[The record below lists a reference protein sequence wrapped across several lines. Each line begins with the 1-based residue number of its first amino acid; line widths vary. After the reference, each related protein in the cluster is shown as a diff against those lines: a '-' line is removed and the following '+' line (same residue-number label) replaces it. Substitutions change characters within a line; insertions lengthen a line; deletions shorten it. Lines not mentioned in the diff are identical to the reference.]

1 MANSA
6 NLALAYLEAAQSQ
19 KHVTVN
25 EALSGLDALVQ
36 LAVLDRD
43 LSAPPGSPVEG
54 DRYLVAAGATGAWA
68 GQAGRIAV
76 WQAGA
81 WVFRTPRNGWMAWVA
96 DEAAFVF
103 YDAGAWTH
111 TLKARESDV
120 AKAPLGARTSFRIL
134 EESHTLALAAT
145 SDTAIQIPDR
155 AIVFGV
161 TVRVQTAITGAT
173 SYNCGIA
180 GEANKY
186 GGSLGIAAGSN
197 NIGVTGPVA
206 FYANTPIRFS
216 AVGGNFT
223 GGVIRVA
230 IHYLTLGASL

>member
-1 MANSA
+1 MANTA

-25 EALSGLDALVQ
+25 DTLSGLDTLVQ

-43 LSAPPGSPVEG
+43 LTAPPGSPAEG
-54 DRYLVAAGATGAWA
+54 DRYLVANSPSGAWA
-68 GQAGRIAV
+68 GQAGKIAA

-81 WVFRTPRNGWMAWVA
+81 WVFRTPRNGWKAWVA
-96 DEAAFVF
+96 DEALPVF
-103 YDAGAWTH
+103 YDGGAWTH

-120 AKAPLGARTSFRIL
+120 AVAALGARTMFRIL
-134 EESHTLALAAT
+134 EEAHMLALAAA
-145 SDTAIQIPDR
+145 SDTVIQIPDR

-173 SYNCGIA
+173 SYHCGIA
-180 GEANKY
+180 GEASKY

-197 NIGVTGPVA
+197 NIGVTGPTA
-206 FYANTPIRFS
+206 FYANTPIRFT

-223 GGVIRVA
+223 GGVIRTA

>member
-25 EALSGLDALVQ
+25 EALSGLDVLVQ
-36 LAVLDRD
+36 LSVLDRD
-43 LSAPPGSPVEG
+43 LTAPPGSPVEG

-68 GQAGRIAV
+68 GQAGKIAA

-81 WVFRTPRNGWMAWVA
+81 WMFHTPRNGWKAWVA

-145 SDTAIQIPDR
+145 SDTVIQIPDR

-180 GEANKY
+180 GEASKY

-197 NIGVTGPVA
+197 NIGVTGPAA

>member
-1 MANSA
+1 MANTA

-25 EALSGLDALVQ
+25 DALSGLDVLVQ

-43 LSAPPGSPVEG
+43 LTAPPGSPVEG
-54 DRYLVAAGATGAWA
+54 DRYLVATGATGTWV
-68 GQAGRIAV
+68 GQAGKIAA

-81 WVFRTPRNGWMAWVA
+81 WMFRTPRNGWKAWVA
-96 DEAAFVF
+96 DEGAFVF

-134 EESHTLALAAT
+134 EESHTLALAAA

-173 SYNCGIA
+173 SYNCGIV

-186 GGSLGIAAGSN
+186 GGTLGIAAGSN
-197 NIGVTGPVA
+197 NIGVTGPTA
-206 FYANTPIRFS
+206 FYANTPIRFT

-223 GGVIRVA
+223 GGAIRVA
-230 IHYLTLGASL
+230 IHYMALGASL

>member
-1 MANSA
+1 MANTV
-6 NLALAYLEAAQSQ
+6 NLGIAYLEAAQSQ

-25 EALSGLDALVQ
+25 DALSAMDTIVQ
-36 LAVLDRD
+36 LSVLDRD
-43 LSAPPGSPVEG
+43 LATPPGSPVEG
-54 DRYLVAAGATGAWA
+54 DRYLVAASPTGAWA
-68 GQAGRIAV
+68 GQAGKIAA

-81 WVFRTPRNGWMAWVA
+81 WTFRTPRNGWKAWVA

-111 TLKARESDV
+111 TLKARETDV
-120 AKAPLGARTSFRIL
+120 AKAPLGARTMFRIL

-145 SDTAIQIPDR
+145 SDTVIQIPDR

-173 SYNCGIA
+173 SYNCGIV
-180 GEANKY
+180 GDSSKY
-186 GGSLGIAAGSN
+186 GGSLGVAAGSN
-197 NIGVTGPVA
+197 NSGVTGPTA
-206 FYANTPIRFS
+206 FYANTPIRFT

-223 GGVIRVA
+223 AGVIRVA
-230 IHYLTLGASL
+230 IHYLMLGASL

>member
-6 NLALAYLEAAQSQ
+6 NLALPYLEAAQSQ
-19 KHVTVN
+19 KHVTLN
-25 EALSGLDALVQ
+25 EAVSGLDTLVQ

-43 LSAPPGSPVEG
+43 LAVPPGSPAEG
-54 DRYLVAAGATGAWA
+54 DRYLVAAAPTGAWA
-68 GQAGRIAV
+68 GQAGKIAA
-76 WQAGA
+76 WQTGA
-81 WVFRTPRNGWMAWVA
+81 WSFRTPRNGWMAWVL
-96 DEAAFVF
+96 DEALPVF
-103 YDAGAWTH
+103 YEAGAWTH
-111 TLKARESDV
+111 TFKARESDV
-120 AKAPLGARTSFRIL
+120 AKAPLGARTLFRIL

-180 GEANKY
+180 GEVNKY
-186 GGSLGIAAGSN
+186 GGSLGIALGSS
-197 NIGVTGPVA
+197 NIGVTGPTA
-206 FYANTPIRFS
+206 FYADTPIRFT

-230 IHYLTLGASL
+230 IHYLALGTSL

>member
-1 MANSA
+1 MANTA
-6 NLALAYLEAAQSQ
+6 NLGLAYLEAAQSQ

-36 LAVLDRD
+36 LAVLGRD
-43 LSAPPGSPVEG
+43 LTAPPGSPMEG
-54 DRYLVAAGATGAWA
+54 DRYLVASGAAGAWA
-68 GQAGRIAV
+68 GQAGKIAV

-81 WVFRTPRNGWMAWVA
+81 WVFRTPRNGWKAWVA

-120 AKAPLGARTSFRIL
+120 AKAPLGARTMFRIL
-134 EESHTLALAAT
+134 EESHTLALAGT
-145 SDTAIQIPDR
+145 SDTVIQIPDR

-161 TVRVQTAITGAT
+161 TVRVQTAITGAA
-173 SYNCGIA
+173 SYNCGIV
-180 GEANKY
+180 GDLSKY

-197 NIGVTGPVA
+197 NIGVTGPTA
-206 FYANTPIRFS
+206 FYANTPVRFS

>member
-25 EALSGLDALVQ
+25 EALSGLDTLVQ
-36 LAVLDRD
+36 LSVLDRD
-43 LSAPPGSPVEG
+43 LAAPPASPVEG
-54 DRYLVAAGATGAWA
+54 DRYLVAGSPTGAWA
-68 GQAGRIAV
+68 GQAGKIAA

-81 WVFRTPRNGWMAWVA
+81 WIFRTPRNGWQAWVA
-96 DEAAFVF
+96 DEAAPVF
-103 YDAGAWTH
+103 YDGGAWTH

-120 AKAPLGARTSFRIL
+120 AKAPLGARTLFRIL

-173 SYNCGIA
+173 SYNCGIV
-180 GEANKY
+180 GDLSKY
-186 GGSLGIAAGSN
+186 GGTLGIAAGGS
-197 NIGVTGPVA
+197 NIGVTGPTA

-216 AVGGNFT
+216 ATGGNFS

-230 IHYLTLGASL
+230 IHYLTLAASA

>member
-19 KHVTVN
+19 KHVSVN

-36 LAVLDRD
+36 LSVLDRD
-43 LSAPPGSPVEG
+43 LAAPPGSPVEG

-68 GQAGRIAV
+68 GQAGKIAA

-81 WVFRTPRNGWMAWVA
+81 WIFRTPRNGWTAWVA

-111 TLKARESDV
+111 TFKARESDV
-120 AKAPLGARTSFRIL
+120 AKASLGARTMFRIL
-134 EESHTLALAAT
+134 EEQHTLALAAA
-145 SDTAIQIPDR
+145 SDTVIQIPDR
-155 AIVFGV
+155 AFVFGV

-173 SYNCGIA
+173 SYDCGIA
-180 GEANKY
+180 GDLSKY
-186 GGSLGIAAGSN
+186 GGSLGVAAGSN
-197 NIGVTGPVA
+197 NIGVTGPTA
-206 FYANTPIRFS
+206 FYANTPIRFT
-216 AVGGNFT
+216 AAGGNFT

-230 IHYLTLGASL
+230 IHYLALGASL

>member
-6 NLALAYLEAAQSQ
+6 NLALPYLEAAQSQ
-19 KHVTVN
+19 KHVTLN
-25 EALSGLDALVQ
+25 EAVSGLDTLVQ

-43 LSAPPGSPVEG
+43 LAAPPASPAEG
-54 DRYLVAAGATGAWA
+54 DRYLVAASPTGAWA
-68 GQAGRIAV
+68 GQAGKIAA

-81 WVFRTPRNGWMAWVA
+81 WSFRAPRNGWMAWVL
-96 DEAAFVF
+96 DEALPVF
-103 YDAGAWTH
+103 YEAGAWTH
-111 TLKARESDV
+111 TFKARESDV
-120 AKAPLGARTSFRIL
+120 AKAPLGARTLFRIL

-186 GGSLGIAAGSN
+186 GGSLGIAVGSN
-197 NIGVTGPVA
+197 NIGVTGPTA
-206 FYANTPIRFS
+206 FYANTPIRFTGI
-216 AVGGNFT
+216 GGNFT

-230 IHYLTLGASL
+230 IHYLTLAASL

>member
-25 EALSGLDALVQ
+25 EALSGLDVLVQ
-36 LAVLDRD
+36 LSVLDRD
-43 LSAPPGSPVEG
+43 LTAPPGSPVEG

-68 GQAGRIAV
+68 GQAGKIAA

-81 WVFRTPRNGWMAWVA
+81 WMFRTPRNGWKAWVA
-96 DEAAFVF
+96 DEATFVF

-145 SDTAIQIPDR
+145 SDTVIQIPDR

-180 GEANKY
+180 GEASKY

-197 NIGVTGPVA
+197 NIGVTGPTA

>member
-25 EALSGLDALVQ
+25 EALSGLDVLVQ
-36 LAVLDRD
+36 LSVLDRD
-43 LSAPPGSPVEG
+43 LTAPPGSPVEG
-54 DRYLVAAGATGAWA
+54 DRYLVATGATGAWV
-68 GQAGRIAV
+68 GQADKIAA

-81 WVFRTPRNGWMAWVA
+81 WIFRTPRNGWQAWVA
-96 DEAAFVF
+96 DEAAFIF

-120 AKAPLGARTSFRIL
+120 AKASLGARTMFRIL
-134 EESHTLALAAT
+134 EEQHTLALAAT
-145 SDTAIQIPDR
+145 SDTVIQIPDR

-180 GEANKY
+180 GEASKY

-197 NIGVTGPVA
+197 NIGVTGPTA
-206 FYANTPIRFS
+206 FYANTPIRFA

-230 IHYLTLGASL
+230 IHYLTLGVSL

>member
-6 NLALAYLEAAQSQ
+6 NLALPYLEAAQSQ

-36 LAVLDRD
+36 LSVLDRD
-43 LSAPPGSPVEG
+43 LAAPPGSPVEG

-68 GQAGRIAV
+68 GQAGKIAA

-81 WVFRTPRNGWMAWVA
+81 WVFRTPRNGWKAWVA

-103 YDAGAWTH
+103 YDAGVWSH

-120 AKAPLGARTSFRIL
+120 AVAALGARTMFRIL
-134 EESHTLALAAT
+134 EEAHTLALAAT

-180 GEANKY
+180 GEASKY

-197 NIGVTGPVA
+197 NIGVTGPTA
-206 FYANTPIRFS
+206 FYANTPIRFT

>member
-6 NLALAYLEAAQSQ
+6 NLALPYLEAAQSQ

-43 LSAPPGSPVEG
+43 LTAPPGSPVEG
-54 DRYLVAAGATGAWA
+54 DRYLVAAGATGAWV
-68 GQAGRIAV
+68 GQAGKIAAY
-76 WQAGA
+76 QAGA
-81 WVFRTPRNGWMAWVA
+81 WVFRTPSNGWKAWVA
-96 DEAAFVF
+96 DEALSIY
-103 YDAGAWTH
+103 YDSGAWTH
-111 TLKARESDV
+111 TLKARESHV
-120 AKAPLGARTSFRIL
+120 AKAPLGAHTMFRIL
-134 EESHTLALAAT
+134 EEQHTLALAAA
-145 SDTAIQIPDR
+145 SDTVIQIPDR

-180 GEANKY
+180 GEASKY

-197 NIGVTGPVA
+197 NIGVTGPTA

-230 IHYLTLGASL
+230 IHYLALGASL

>member
-25 EALSGLDALVQ
+25 EALGALDTLVQ

-43 LSAPPGSPVEG
+43 LAAPPVSPVEG
-54 DRYLVAAGATGAWA
+54 DRYLVAASPTGAWA
-68 GQAGRIAV
+68 GQAGKIAA
-76 WQAGA
+76 WQGGA
-81 WVFRTPRNGWMAWVA
+81 WIFRTPRNGWMAWVA

-111 TLKARESDV
+111 TFRARESDV
-120 AKAPLGARTSFRIL
+120 AKAPLGARTLFRIL

-173 SYNCGIA
+173 SYNCGIV
-180 GEANKY
+180 GELSKY
-186 GGSLGIAAGSN
+186 GGSLG
-197 NIGVTGPVA
+197 
-206 FYANTPIRFS
+206 
-216 AVGGNFT
+216 
-223 GGVIRVA
+223 RVV
-230 IHYLTLGASL
+230 S

>member
-1 MANSA
+1 MTNSA

-25 EALSGLDALVQ
+25 EALSGLDVLVQ
-36 LAVLDRD
+36 LSVLDRD
-43 LSAPPGSPVEG
+43 LTAPPGSPVEG
-54 DRYLVAAGATGAWA
+54 DRYLVATGATGAWA
-68 GQAGRIAV
+68 GQAGKIAA

-81 WVFRTPRNGWMAWVA
+81 WMFRTPRNGWKAWVA
-96 DEAAFVF
+96 DEATFVF

-145 SDTAIQIPDR
+145 SDTVIQIPDR

-197 NIGVTGPVA
+197 NIGVTGPTA

-230 IHYLTLGASL
+230 IHYLALGASL

>member
-1 MANSA
+1 MANTA

-25 EALSGLDALVQ
+25 EALSGLDVLVQ
-36 LAVLDRD
+36 LSVLDRD
-43 LSAPPGSPVEG
+43 LTAPPASPVEG
-54 DRYLVAAGATGAWA
+54 DRYLVAAGPIGAWA
-68 GQAGRIAV
+68 GQEDRIAA

-81 WVFRTPRNGWMAWVA
+81 WVFRIPRNGWRAWVE
-96 DEAAFVF
+96 DEALPVF
-103 YDAGAWTH
+103 YDGGAWTD
-111 TLKARESDV
+111 LFRASASDV

-161 TVRVQTAITGAT
+161 TVRVQTAITGAA

-180 GEANKY
+180 GETSKY
-186 GGSLGIAAGSN
+186 GGSLGIAAGSSN
-197 NIGVTGPVA
+197 SGVTGPTA
-206 FYANTPIRFS
+206 FYANTPIRFT

-223 GGVIRVA
+223 GGVVRVA

>member
-6 NLALAYLEAAQSQ
+6 NLALTYLEAAQSQ

-25 EALSGLDALVQ
+25 EALNGLDVLVQ
-36 LAVLDRD
+36 LGVLDRD
-43 LSAPPGSPVEG
+43 LTAPPGSPVEG

-68 GQAGRIAV
+68 GQADKIAA

-81 WVFRTPRNGWMAWVA
+81 WMFHTPRNGWKAWVA

-145 SDTAIQIPDR
+145 SDTVIQIPDR

-197 NIGVTGPVA
+197 NIGVTGPTA

>member
-25 EALSGLDALVQ
+25 EALSGLDVLVQ
-36 LAVLDRD
+36 LSVLDRD
-43 LSAPPGSPVEG
+43 LTAPPGSPVEG

-68 GQAGRIAV
+68 GQAGKIAA
-76 WQAGA
+76 WQAGT
-81 WVFRTPRNGWMAWVA
+81 WMFRTPRNGWKAWVA

-145 SDTAIQIPDR
+145 SDTVIQIPDR

-180 GEANKY
+180 GEASKY

-197 NIGVTGPVA
+197 NIGVTGPTA

>member
-1 MANSA
+1 MANTA
-6 NLALAYLEAAQSQ
+6 NLALVYLEAAQSQ

-25 EALSGLDALVQ
+25 DALSGLDTLVQ

-43 LSAPPGSPVEG
+43 LTAPPGSPAEG
-54 DRYLVAAGATGAWA
+54 DRYLVAAGATGAWV
-68 GQAGRIAV
+68 GQAGKIAS

-81 WVFRTPRNGWMAWVA
+81 WIFRTPRNGWKAWVV
-96 DEAAFVF
+96 DEALPVF
-103 YDAGAWTH
+103 YDGGAWTH

-120 AKAPLGARTSFRIL
+120 AKAPLGARTSFRVL

-145 SDTAIQIPDR
+145 SDTVIAIPDR

-173 SYNCGIA
+173 SYNCGIV

-186 GGSLGIAAGSN
+186 GGTLGIAAGSN
-197 NIGVTGPVA
+197 NIGVTGPTA
-206 FYANTPIRFS
+206 FYANTPIRFA

>member
-1 MANSA
+1 MANTA
-6 NLALAYLEAAQSQ
+6 NLALPYLEASQSQ
-19 KHVTVN
+19 KHVSVN

-36 LAVLDRD
+36 LSVLDRD
-43 LSAPPGSPVEG
+43 LAAPPGGPAEG
-54 DRYLVAAGATGAWA
+54 DRYLVAASPTGAWA
-68 GQAGRIAV
+68 GQAGKIAA

-81 WVFRTPRNGWMAWVA
+81 WVFRTPRNGWQAWVA
-96 DEAAFVF
+96 DEALPVF

-111 TLKARESDV
+111 TLKARDSDV
-120 AKAPLGARTSFRIL
+120 AIAPLGARTLFRIL
-134 EESHTLALAAT
+134 EESHTLALAST
-145 SDTAIQIPDR
+145 SDTVIQIPDR

-197 NIGVTGPVA
+197 NIGVTGPTA
-206 FYANTPIRFS
+206 FYADTPIRFS
-216 AVGGNFT
+216 AIGGNFS

-230 IHYLTLGASL
+230 IHYLTLAASL

>member
-25 EALSGLDALVQ
+25 EALSGLDVLVQ
-36 LAVLDRD
+36 LSVLDRD
-43 LSAPPGSPVEG
+43 LTAPPGSPVEG

-68 GQAGRIAV
+68 GQAGKIAA

-81 WVFRTPRNGWMAWVA
+81 WMFRTPRNGWKAWVA
-96 DEAAFVF
+96 DEATFVF

-145 SDTAIQIPDR
+145 SDTVIQIPDR

-180 GEANKY
+180 GEASKY

-197 NIGVTGPVA
+197 NIGVTGPAA